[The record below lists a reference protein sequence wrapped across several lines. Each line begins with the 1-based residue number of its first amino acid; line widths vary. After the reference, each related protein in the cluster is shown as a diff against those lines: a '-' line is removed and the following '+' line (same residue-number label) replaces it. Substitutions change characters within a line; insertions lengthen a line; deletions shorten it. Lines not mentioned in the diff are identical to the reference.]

1 MPGLWRPRPSKAE
14 AKATPKRPSWRLQQT
29 VSLLM
34 AKNSSS
40 SQRRT
45 EQQQQ
50 QPKVILAVFFG
61 PLARLC
67 NL

>member
-34 AKNSSS
+34 GQK
-40 SQRRT
+40 
-45 EQQQQ
+45 Q
-50 QPKVILAVFFG
+50 QPEENRTAATAAKSHFS
-61 PLARLC
+61 RLFWPSRSPV
-67 NL
+67 